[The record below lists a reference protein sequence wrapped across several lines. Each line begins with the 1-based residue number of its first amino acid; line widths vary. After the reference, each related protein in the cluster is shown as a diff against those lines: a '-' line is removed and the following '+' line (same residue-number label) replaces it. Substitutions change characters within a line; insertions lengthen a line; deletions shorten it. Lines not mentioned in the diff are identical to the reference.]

1 MSKDYRYVKMITSV
15 RWTKLRKRKINSN
28 PICEICNDNGIITP
42 AEEVHHISPVE
53 DAVSTDEMERLM
65 FDYNNLQ
72 SLCHDCHANEHARRR
87 SHSREEVKNRTSKRT
102 ERFIKKF
109 L

>member
-72 SLCHDCHANEHARRR
+72 SLCHDCHINEHARRK
-87 SHSREEVKNRTSKRT
+87 SHSRKEVEQRAHKSM